1 MASRIEDYGLIGD
14 TKTAALVSKTGSID
28 WFCPPDF
35 DSDACFAA
43 LLGYDEHGRWSIR
56 PAARIRKIT
65 QRYAENS
72 LVLITDFECDG
83 GSARLTD
90 FMPLDADRT
99 DIVRI
104 LEGIE
109 GSVPFEM
116 VLTARFGFG
125 ANAPWIVPNGVQ
137 TVLTTGPDALC
148 FRGVATKQV
157 EKNLVANINVDKGT
171 KLELQ
176 LSWFES
182 HLQPPAALDV
192 SAAHKRTLDFWK
204 QWTGQI
210 KYEGPYHDTMVRS
223 LITLKA
229 LTYSPTGAVV
239 AAPTAGLPEEIGGS
253 RNWDYR
259 FCWLRDASLTLR
271 ALLLS
276 GLSKEAHEFRNWLMR
291 AIAGAPEDMQ
301 IMYDVHAGR
310 RLTEFELPWLPGY
323 EASRPVRIGNAASEQ
338 FQLDIFGEVADTLYH
353 ARRMGIPE
361 AENAGE
367 MARALVS
374 HITKVWQRED
384 DGIWEVRGGR
394 KHFTHSKL
402 MAWVAVDRLIKI
414 VEEFKPK
421 AGGQEF
427 LPGLRALRERI
438 FEEVCERGYNPRI
451 GAFTQFYGG
460 EVLDA
465 AMLLVPHMGFLPA
478 SDPRVRG
485 TVAAV
490 EKGLLRDGFV
500 MRYATEH
507 GVDGLAGTEGAFLA
521 CSFWL
526 ADNYLYAGRKQEGEE
541 LLSRLVGLQNHLGL
555 WAEEYEP
562 RLQRQIGNFP
572 QGFSHLA
579 FVNTVHVL
587 QETSQGAQR
596 MAAE

>member
-14 TKTAALVSKTGSID
+14 TKTAALVSKSGSID
-28 WFCPPDF
+28 WFCPPNF
-35 DSDACFAA
+35 DSDACFAS
-43 LLGYDEHGRWSIR
+43 LLGYDEHGHWSIR
-56 PAARIRKIT
+56 PATRIRKIT

-83 GSARLTD
+83 GSVRLTD
-90 FMPLDADRT
+90 FMPIHPERT
-99 DIVRI
+99 DIVRV
-104 LEGIE
+104 LEGLE
-109 GSVPFEM
+109 GSVPFQM
-116 VLTARFGFG
+116 ILNARFGYG
-125 ANAPWIVPNGVQ
+125 ANAPWIVPNGDKL
-137 TVLTTGPDALC
+137 VLTAGPDALC
-148 FRGVATKQV
+148 LRGIATEPIDKT
-157 EKNLVANINVDKGT
+157 LVANLEIAKGDKI
-171 KLELQ
+171 ELQ
-176 LSWFES
+176 LAWFAS
-182 HLQPPAALDV
+182 HRTPPAALDV
-192 SAAHKRTLDFWK
+192 SGELKRTLDFWK
-204 QWTGQI
+204 QWTRQI
-210 KYEGPYHDTMVRS
+210 KYEGPYHDAVVRS

-229 LTYSPTGAVV
+229 LTFSPTGAVV

-259 FCWLRDASLTLR
+259 FCWIRDASLTLR
-271 ALLLS
+271 ALLLC
-276 GLSKEAHEFRNWLMR
+276 GLRDEATSFRDWLLR
-291 AIAGAPEDMQ
+291 AVAGAPDDMQ
-301 IMYDVHAGR
+301 IMYNVHAGR

-338 FQLDIFGEVADTLYH
+338 FQLDIYGEVADTLYQ
-353 ARRMGIPE
+353 ARRLGMPP
-361 AENAGE
+361 AENAEE
-367 MARALVS
+367 MGRALVS

-402 MAWVAVDRLIKI
+402 MAWVAMDRLVK
-414 VEEFKPK
+414 VLESSGAK
-421 AGGQEF
+421 ADTMKY
-427 LPGLRALRERI
+427 LPSLRALRERI
-438 FEEVCERGYNPRI
+438 FEEVCERGYNRRV

-465 AMLLVPHMGFLPA
+465 AVLLIPQMGFLPA

-485 TVAAV
+485 TVAAI
-490 EKGLLRDGFV
+490 EKGLVRDGFV

-526 ADNYLYAGRKQEGEE
+526 ADNYFYAGRKQEGEE
-541 LLSRLVGLQNHLGL
+541 LLARLVGLQNHLGL

-587 QETSQGAQR
+587 KENAKAEQR
-596 MAAE
+596 VAAE